1 MFMHTSIHVYIT
13 VTIKEFY
20 IKSKCWERKRGGGAN
35 VVIHTNIPF
44 VIFHNDLF
52 KPPTMIDAQSFLT
65 SLVNNGSTRSPYLV

>member
-1 MFMHTSIHVYIT
+1 MLGE
-13 VTIKEFY
+13 KEG
-20 IKSKCWERKRGGGAN
+20 GGGAN

>member
-1 MFMHTSIHVYIT
+1 MFMHISIYIT

-20 IKSKCWERKRGGGAN
+20 IKRKCWERKGGGAN

-65 SLVNNGSTRSPYLV
+65 SLVNNGSTRSSHSA